1 MPIAHL
7 LSPWLLCFLRDY
19 SDTLRVI
26 LVFLF
31 DIRQI
36 FWYNERSYAPVAQL
50 DRAIASDAMCR
61 RFDSGRVYQKN
72 PLTFTKVRGF
82 FNEAFLRNITLS
94 ATMKSLTLMKLPSA
108 MKCCFATFSRTL
120 RFIFAKQILHL
131 TTSLIMCDF

>member
-1 MPIAHL
+1 MLTMHL

-61 RFDSGRVYQKN
+61 RFDSGRVYQKKT
-72 PLTFTKVRGF
+72 LAFTKAKVF
-82 FNEAFLRNITLS
+82 FNIACLQ
-94 ATMKSLTLMKLPSA
+94 
-108 MKCCFATFSRTL
+108 
-120 RFIFAKQILHL
+120 QILL
-131 TTSLIMCDF
+131 QSEINLASLYQGLLQALRMQGLPQFW